1 MTDDEDALLAASR
14 KAYQTNA
21 KLSTAEKSNQ
31 QVFLDGTDIIR
42 FEDNDDDA
50 HKCGTESTK
59 PVKQSS
65 IKKQGKQR
73 EKPRED
79 LSDAALHALEVT
91 SVTPSRRRSKRE
103 IEEFHAKSAGP
114 KWFGMP
120 AFGGASYKT
129 SSKKAQTQGGKS
141 SFTGGDAREATEKE
155 LRQQIQAIRLR
166 NALDPKRFYRGSAGT
181 GAERGM
187 PAYAQLGRIVGGGL
201 EPSSILNRSQR
212 SETVVGELVRDSQS
226 VSYSKRKFD
235 ELQRRR
241 AAPARQKRGTSS
253 RKRRHHS

>member
-1 MTDDEDALLAASR
+1 MRPCMLWKSLPSLRHAGAAS
-14 KAYQTNA
+14 A
-21 KLSTAEKSNQ
+21 KSTRY
-31 QVFLDGTDIIR
+31 VCI
-42 FEDNDDDA
+42 A
-50 HKCGTESTK
+50 HS
-59 PVKQSS
+59 Q
-65 IKKQGKQR
+65 
-73 EKPRED
+73 
-79 LSDAALHALEVT
+79 
-91 SVTPSRRRSKRE
+91 
-103 IEEFHAKSAGP
+103 FHAKSAGP

-235 ELQRRR
+235 EVCNHRSRRSFSDAERRPPGRNGAPPAASGAITHR
-241 AAPARQKRGTSS
+241 ASTSVFG
-253 RKRRHHS
+253 HVA

>member
-103 IEEFHAKSAGP
+103 IEEVCMHR
-114 KWFGMP
+114 
-120 AFGGASYKT
+120 
-129 SSKKAQTQGGKS
+129 
-141 SFTGGDAREATEKE
+141 SFAVP
-155 LRQQIQAIRLR
+155 RQ
-166 NALDPKRFYRGSAGT
+166 
-181 GAERGM
+181 
-187 PAYAQLGRIVGGGL
+187 VG
-201 EPSSILNRSQR
+201 R
-212 SETVVGELVRDSQS
+212 SEMVWYACFWRCFL
-226 VSYSKRKFD
+226 
-235 ELQRRR
+235 
-241 AAPARQKRGTSS
+241 
-253 RKRRHHS
+253 

>member
-103 IEEFHAKSAGP
+103 IEE
-114 KWFGMP
+114 
-120 AFGGASYKT
+120 
-129 SSKKAQTQGGKS
+129 AQTQGGKS

-212 SETVVGELVRDSQS
+212 SETVVGELGDDPLRHPYPTP
-226 VSYSKRKFD
+226 SYHAVLFP
-235 ELQRRR
+235 QYF
-241 AAPARQKRGTSS
+241 
-253 RKRRHHS
+253 